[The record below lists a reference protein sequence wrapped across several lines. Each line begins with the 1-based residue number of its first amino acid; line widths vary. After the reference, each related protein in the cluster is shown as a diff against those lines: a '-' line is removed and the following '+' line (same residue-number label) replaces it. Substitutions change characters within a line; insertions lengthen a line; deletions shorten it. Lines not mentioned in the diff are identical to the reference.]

1 MTSRNYAAIKSS
13 QENMKEIEAMAEA
26 AMHAPTT
33 AFKTLKDI
41 LVKAQKWNQ
50 DFANCDPG
58 WKPPVQAQ
66 PTVRQNAMALGAFV
80 QG

>member
-13 QENMKEIEAMAEA
+13 QDNMKAIEQMAEE

-41 LVKAQKWNQ
+41 LSMAQKWNH

-58 WKPPVQAQ
+58 WRPPV
-66 PTVRQNAMALGAFV
+66 PNNGVRQNAVALGAFV
-80 QG
+80 QS